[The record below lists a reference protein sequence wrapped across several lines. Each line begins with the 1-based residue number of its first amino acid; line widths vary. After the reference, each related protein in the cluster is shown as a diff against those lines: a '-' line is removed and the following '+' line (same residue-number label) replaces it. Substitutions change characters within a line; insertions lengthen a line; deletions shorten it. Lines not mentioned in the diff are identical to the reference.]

1 MRAPKPHILK
11 LFLSN
16 KYTYAQILR
25 KSDGNVLAAASTIE
39 KDLRKDCPSTSDKP
53 ASVLVGKLLAERAQ
67 QAGISAVHWDRKYG
81 QKYHGKVKELLV
93 SMQEA
98 GLPLN

>member
-1 MRAPKPHILK
+1 LC
-11 LFLSN
+11 L
-16 KYTYAQILR
+16 Q
-25 KSDGNVLAAASTIE
+25 
-39 KDLRKDCPSTSDKP
+39 